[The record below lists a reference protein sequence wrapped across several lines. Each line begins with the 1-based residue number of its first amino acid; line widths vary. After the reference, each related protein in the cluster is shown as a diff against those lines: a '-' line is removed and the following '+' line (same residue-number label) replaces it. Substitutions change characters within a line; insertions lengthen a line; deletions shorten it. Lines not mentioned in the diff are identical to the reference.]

1 MRVGGAYLLV
11 LICVIKG
18 FVLELPKKEIVS
30 V

>member
-11 LICVIKG
+11 LVRVVKG
-18 FVLELPKKEIVS
+18 FVLELPKGEIVN

>member
-11 LICVIKG
+11 LVRVVKG
-18 FVLELPKKEIVS
+18 FGLELPKGEIVN